1 MHCFI
6 RFFHKTAEIFPLYFH
21 KTAEILPWRAK
32 SLDAVVPSQLF
43 AANADAVAY
52 QMEEYK
58 NSGFIVILHCLK
70 SF

>member
-6 RFFHKTAEIFPLYFH
+6 RFCH
-21 KTAEILPWRAK
+21 KTAEILALHTVDQLARRAK
-32 SLDAVVPSQLF
+32 SLDAVVPAQLF

-58 NSGFIVILHCLK
+58 NSGFVVILHCLK

>member
-6 RFFHKTAEIFPLYFH
+6 RFFHKTAEIFPLH
-21 KTAEILPWRAK
+21 TVDQLARRAK
-32 SLDAVVPSQLF
+32 SLDAVVPDQLF

-52 QMEEYK
+52 HMEEYK
-58 NSGFIVILHCLK
+58 NSGFVVILHCLK